1 MTSLTRTTDS
11 KARISLPK
19 GFANTTVIIERV
31 SDTEVRI
38 RKAVVVPADEMRFVE
53 EASVPLS
60 DRDRDIFLALLD
72 NPPPPNEAFKKAAAR
87 HKQRHGR
94 VAD

>member
-1 MTSLTRTTDS
+1 MTILTRTTDN

-38 RKAVVVPADEMRFVE
+38 RKAVVIPADEMHFVE
-53 EASVPLS
+53 EASAPLS
-60 DRDRDIFLALLD
+60 DQDRDIFLALLD
-72 NPPPPNEAFKKAAAR
+72 NPPPPNEAFKKAASR